1 MLLPTEQFTEKEQR
15 QIFFR
20 RLFRRVFLEDWLLKL
35 VALAI
40 TLALWLGVT
49 GLRAPTTVRLKNVAL
64 NPRVSNDMEITN
76 SPVQEVDIVVTGD
89 KRKVDR
95 LNPHDLVISVDLTD
109 VKSGDRIVQLMPEN
123 VSLELPSGI
132 KLDEIQPSKI
142 AVRLEKVEERE
153 VPVKPETDGNIA
165 DGYEIYS
172 QQVVPAKV
180 RVRGAASLVK
190 SLDSIST
197 EKINLEDRQEN
208 FTMRQVG
215 LNISNP
221 NITVLDGIVDVVFKI
236 GEKRI
241 ERMVVVPVET
251 ENGRRK
257 VSAVLFGA
265 RSILENLPN
274 EDLRVE
280 LSKTETGETVPH
292 LILPAEL
299 QDQIEIRKLKLS
311 L

>member
-1 MLLPTEQFTEKEQR
+1 MLFPTEQFTEKEQR

-95 LNPHDLVISVDLTD
+95 LNPHDLVISLDLTD
-109 VKSGDRIVQLMPEN
+109 VKSGDRTIQLMPEN
-123 VSLELPSGI
+123 VNLELPNGI
-132 KLDEIQPSKI
+132 RLDEIQPSKI
-142 AVRLEKVEERE
+142 AVRLEKVEERD

-180 RVRGAASLVK
+180 RVRGAESLVK

-197 EKINLEDRQEN
+197 EKINLEDRREN
-208 FTMRQVG
+208 FTVRQVG

-221 NITVLDGIVDVVFKI
+221 NVTVLDGIVDVVFKV

-241 ERMVVVPVET
+241 ERMVVVPVEA
-251 ENGRRK
+251 ENGKGK

-265 RSILENLPN
+265 RSVLENLRN
-274 EDLRVE
+274 EDLRIE

-292 LILPAEL
+292 LILPSEL
-299 QDQIEIRKLKLS
+299 QNQIEIRKLKLS